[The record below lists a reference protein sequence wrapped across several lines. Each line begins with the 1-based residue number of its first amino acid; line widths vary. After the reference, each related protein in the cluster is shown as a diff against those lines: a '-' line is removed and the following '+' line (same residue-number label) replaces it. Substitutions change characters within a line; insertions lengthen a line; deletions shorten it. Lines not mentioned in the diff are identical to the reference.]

1 MQVPKGCTLTIKGC
15 GKLEARADKAA
26 VIGAGTS
33 TGSCGNICIKGGDIT
48 VSKFTKT
55 DYTVGIGV
63 SSYDQDNI
71 TCGDITIEGGDINIK
86 KVCVGIGSYGE
97 RADLI
102 VCGKITINGGT
113 VIAEVIPEAYGAGI
127 GSGVNMDYNS
137 SAMCGDITINGGTV
151 IATGAYGA
159 AGIGSGMRQD
169 NRLSTCD
176 NIKITGG
183 TVTATGNAGG
193 AGIGTGWNDSD
204 SQKTSC
210 REITITGGTVTA
222 TAIDDNGVQS
232 AAGIGTG
239 LKGYCGNISVT
250 GGIVTATR
258 STVKRS
264 CDIGRMNGD
273 LSVKVKVDPSVRTCD
288 GKGYTC
294 VVTDRGYNQE

>member
-1 MQVPKGCTLTIKGC
+1 M
-15 GKLEARADKAA
+15 
-26 VIGAGTS
+26 
-33 TGSCGNICIKGGDIT
+33 
-48 VSKFTKT
+48 
-55 DYTVGIGV
+55 

-127 GSGVNMDYNS
+127 GSGVNIISQNS
-137 SAMCGDITINGGTV
+137 SAKCGDITINGGTV

>member
-1 MQVPKGCTLTIKGC
+1 M
-15 GKLEARADKAA
+15 
-26 VIGAGTS
+26 
-33 TGSCGNICIKGGDIT
+33 
-48 VSKFTKT
+48 
-55 DYTVGIGV
+55 

-250 GGIVTATR
+250 GGTR
-258 STVKRS
+258 STYKN
-264 CDIGRMNGD
+264 CYDIGRMNGD